1 MSTFSISTKHL
12 SQVRTIVELSAT
24 PADQAA
30 TPWGLLESLQSL
42 IGSEAAVLIGVDPLA
57 RVQYHA
63 QAVASG
69 ERQQFDSEEMVSYGP
84 DHPYWQHYPGCRPCS
99 HPDRVG
105 GRAVVA
111 VGDFYSP
118 AEWLAHPMR
127 REVLSDVFDE
137 VVLAVHDGGGHR
149 AAPLPRGP
157 GRAFGERERFA
168 LWLLL
173 PHLEPFIRAAVVPS
187 RPDDGPLT
195 SRQWDILEGV
205 RLGLTNKQ
213 IARRLGVSTH
223 TVRKHL
229 ENIFERLGVHTRG
242 RRCAPRSSPI
252 LGNPARWAPLTAP
265 SGRSPPTTRR

>member
-1 MSTFSISTKHL
+1 M
-12 SQVRTIVELSAT
+12 
-24 PADQAA
+24 
-30 TPWGLLESLQSL
+30 
-42 IGSEAAVLIGVDPLA
+42 LIGVDPLA

-137 VVLAVHDGGGHR
+137 VVLAVPDGGGGTVR
-149 AAPLPRGP
+149 LLFPRGP
-157 GRAFGERERFA
+157 GRAFGERERFV

-242 RRCAPRSSPI
+242 AAVRAAFEPDPRQPGSMGPADRAFRPIAADDSP
-252 LGNPARWAPLTAP
+252 LASRG
-265 SGRSPPTTRR
+265 